1 MNVTILVTDNGSPP
15 LSFKVGSIYRITVLL
30 LLFFMSLKFCYYWYL
45 LIYAIEFQGNVS
57 VTVLDSNDHPSD
69 IDFTSSLSVTDNTSF
84 QIVIPENSPGGTS
97 LANLSVVDED
107 SGQQHNCKLLAGR
120 NDFIISSV
128 SKSRSEITLKDGVE
142 LNYETLL
149 DTPLRGKK
157 RSFLWYR
164 ICFEFFVKLGL
175 LLWWFLCSS
184 NARYKK
190 PTPEPGLDALIHK
203 SFKNDFSGITIVI
216 KSPGCIK
223 SQLTNTIRPVWLLHL
238 VSYRLLGKRTLHAS
252 AVHEI
257 FYRQYL

>member
-1 MNVTILVTDNGSPP
+1 M
-15 LSFKVGSIYRITVLL
+15 
-30 LLFFMSLKFCYYWYL
+30 
-45 LIYAIEFQGNVS
+45 S

-97 LANLSVVDED
+97 LTNLSVVDED

-157 RSFLWYR
+157 RSFL
-164 ICFEFFVKLGL
+164 
-175 LLWWFLCSS
+175 
-184 NARYKK
+184 
-190 PTPEPGLDALIHK
+190 
-203 SFKNDFSGITIVI
+203 
-216 KSPGCIK
+216 
-223 SQLTNTIRPVWLLHL
+223 
-238 VSYRLLGKRTLHAS
+238 
-252 AVHEI
+252 
-257 FYRQYL
+257 